1 MSATTT
7 PQRPRGVPAVRFSSP
22 AVVRTIIVLVA
33 VMLLEVCARLSIIDP
48 LVVPPPSRML
58 APLVEIVPSADFV
71 DDLAATGISV
81 LLAFLIGVVVGIAL
95 GILFW
100 RSPSTGAVF
109 EPYLVSLY
117 SMPTLVFY
125 PVLLAFLGLGPAPII
140 AIASTMAVIPIA
152 LNTMV
157 ALRAV
162 RPTLIKLSRSLN
174 CSRSQ
179 LYLKVLAPAAIPLT
193 VPGLTLGFIYAMIGT
208 IAMEFILASHG
219 IGFQIGYNY
228 RAFFIEEMY
237 AYIIIVSVIA
247 VSASSLLKYFERRV
261 RRDMQ
266 GT

>member
-1 MSATTT
+1 MSALMT
-7 PQRPRGVPAVRFSSP
+7 PERTRHFAKSRFGAP
-22 AVVRTIIVLVA
+22 AVVRTAIILFAVL
-33 VMLLEVCARLSIIDP
+33 LLEICARLAIIDP

-58 APLVEIVPSADFV
+58 APLVEIIPSEGFV
-71 DDLAATGISV
+71 EDLMATGVSV
-81 LLAFLIGVVVGIAL
+81 LLAFLVGVFVGIAI

-100 RSPSTGAVF
+100 RSPLTGAVF

-174 CSRSQ
+174 CSRRQ

-237 AYIIIVSVIA
+237 AYILIVSVIA